1 MYLLAQFLLENAHP
15 KIKQIK
21 KIIPKLKIDWVIDCG
36 GKIIG
41 GIAFNN
47 SFIKLIIC
55 LCTYTFKISIT
66 IRKCLFCFTHLC
78 SGKKSK

>member
-21 KIIPKLKIDWVIDCG
+21 EFIPKLKIDWVIDCG

-55 LCTYTFKISIT
+55 LCTYTSKKSIT
-66 IRKCLFCFTHLC
+66 RCQKMFVLLHSLVLW
-78 SGKKSK
+78 